1 MSARAPTDIYLS
13 APDNDDG
20 HDEDNNSANN
30 K

>member
-1 MSARAPTDIYLS
+1 MSVRVPADTYLN